1 MPQRADFADGR
12 DYNKAVAE
20 EFRGNGGQVTG
31 EFAGR
36 NLLLLTTT
44 GAKSG
49 RAHLTPLG
57 YSLDGDRL
65 VVSAAAGGA
74 PHHPDWYHNLVA
86 NPTVTVEL
94 GTETFEARAT
104 VSTGA
109 ERERLGAERARTNPN
124 FVRNQARTT
133 RQIPL
138 IWLDRSSPPS

>member
-20 EFRGNGGQVTG
+20 EFRANEGQVTG
-31 EFAGR
+31 DFAGR

-44 GAKSG
+44 GARSG

-74 PHHPDWYHNLVA
+74 PNHPDWYHNLVA
-86 NPTVTVEL
+86 DPIVTVEL
-94 GTETFEARAT
+94 GAETFQARAT
-104 VSTGA
+104 VSSGA
-109 ERERLGAERARTNPN
+109 ERQRLGSERARTNPN
-124 FVRNQARTT
+124 FVRNQARTN
-133 RQIPL
+133 REIPL
-138 IWLDRSSPPS
+138 IWLDRVS

>member
-20 EFRGNGGQVTG
+20 EFRANEGQVTG
-31 EFAGR
+31 DFAGR

-44 GAKSG
+44 GARSG
-49 RAHLTPLG
+49 RAHVTPLG

-86 NPTVTVEL
+86 DPIVTVEL
-94 GTETFEARAT
+94 GAETFQARAT
-104 VSTGA
+104 VSSGA
-109 ERERLGAERARTNPN
+109 ERQRLGAERARTNPN
-124 FVRNQARTT
+124 FVRNQARAN
-133 RQIPL
+133 REIPL
-138 IWLDRSSPPS
+138 IWLDRVP